1 LEKHADWGAA
11 LGLTLI
17 SVAVGLVLA
26 VAYYLASLR
35 FQIFISRR
43 SNALVTALTVAGFVV
58 RLTVFGVI
66 LVLLALFT
74 DLNIL
79 ALAVAF
85 VVLYTLLSG
94 LGMHRYMTK
103 SKSARTSAGTG
114 PEGGIVGG

>member
-17 SVAVGLVLA
+17 SVAIGLVLA
-26 VAYYLASLR
+26 VGYYLASLR
-35 FQIFISRR
+35 FQIFISQR

-74 DLNIL
+74 ELNIL

-85 VVLYTLLSG
+85 VVVYTLLSG
-94 LGMHRYMTK
+94 LGMHRYLAKTK
-103 SKSARTSAGTG
+103 RVRTSGGAG